1 MEKYLMIMRKINQFP
16 IDKDLPNSRVQCLK
30 KLLEKSRNDEA
41 NRKMV
46 NYEFNRKIV
55 LGDKK

>member
-1 MEKYLMIMRKINQFP
+1 MTMRKIKQFP